1 MGWCQMN
8 RNCPECGKFMRKKG
22 KGETTMYYCKE
33 CDEYYFNAIF
43 SSAGVIFTSE
53 ASLRAQ
59 QNEIVKD
66 LRLKK
71 VDK

>member
-1 MGWCQMN
+1 MN
-8 RNCPECGKFMRKKG
+8 NMSEKCPTCGKFMRKKG
-22 KGETTMYYCKE
+22 EGETTMYYCKN
-33 CDEYYFNAIF
+33 CDEYYFNALF
-43 SSAGVIFTSE
+43 SSAGVLFTSE

-59 QNEIVKD
+59 QNKTVKD